1 MSMPD
6 WQISPAQS
14 IRRSNNEFPRGVT
27 QMQIGMIGLGKMG
40 GNMSRRLM
48 KAGHHVVVFARSSK
62 SRETLAKDGATAAT
76 SLADLVKKLG
86 ERPRAI
92 WLMLPAGQVTEET
105 VESLGGLLERDDILV
120 DGGNS
125 FYKDDIRRA
134 KQLAKKGI
142 RYVDCG
148 TSGGVWGIERG
159 YCMMIGGSK
168 EAVDHLDPIFSA
180 LAPGLGDI
188 PRTPGRQKGD
198 LRAERG
204 YIHAGPSGAGH
215 FVKMVHNGI
224 EYGLMQAYAEG
235 FDILRNKD
243 SSDLPEDQ
251 RFTLNMPDIAEVW
264 RRGSVISS
272 WLLDLGAAALAK
284 DPQLKD
290 FSGFVQDS
298 GEGRWTV
305 EAAIEEAV
313 PADVISS
320 ALYARFRSRQEHTFG
335 EKMLSAMRFG
345 FGGHVEGQEPIDPE
359 PKLKDSQRHAPAQ
372 HAAE

>member
-1 MSMPD
+1 MSHFTILNLPTFTD
-6 WQISPAQS
+6 
-14 IRRSNNEFPRGVT
+14 PRGALTVLEGALPFSVART
-27 QMQIGMIGLGKMG
+27 YWIYGADGQTRG
-40 GNMSRRLM
+40 GHRHRHTRQALIAVNGAVSIYMN
-48 KAGHHVVVFARSSK
+48 
-62 SRETLAKDGATAAT
+62 DG
-76 SLADLVKKLG
+76 
-86 ERPRAI
+86 I
-92 WLMLPAGQVTEET
+92 TEET
-105 VESLGGLLERDDILV
+105 VEHLGGLLESGDIII

-134 KQLAKKGI
+134 KKLAQKGI

-159 YCMMIGGSK
+159 YCLMIGGQR
-168 EAVDHLDPIFSA
+168 EAVDHLDPIFA
-180 LAPGLGDI
+180 TLAPGLGDI
-188 PRTPGRQKGD
+188 PRTPGRETSD
-198 LRAERG
+198 SRAERG

-243 SSDLPEDQ
+243 SKDLPENE
-251 RFTLNMPDIAEVW
+251 RFELNMPDIAEVW

-272 WLLDLGAAALAK
+272 WLLDLSAAALAK
-284 DPQLKD
+284 DPHLED

-313 PADVISS
+313 PANVISA
-320 ALYARFRSRQEHTFG
+320 ALYARFRSRQENTFG
-335 EKMLSAMRFG
+335 EKVLSAMRLG
-345 FGGHVEGQEPIDPE
+345 FGGHVEGHEPIDPE
-359 PKLKDSQRHAPAQ
+359 PRLTGSQNSAPST